1 MRGLRRSG
9 FLSKTKTLLQFF
21 GVLMMLTAYMA
32 LFYNASAEDNG
43 LDSSDLYK
51 GNINLLY
58 LFLTIAL
65 GVSQGVEIYDHAI
78 GHHHHHHDHDDET
91 ELKSASFLILPTVQT
106 SFSTNSHQ
114 HESQHLSPIKIAVRS
129 AVPLTLGGFACY
141 AIWNQV
147 NSFAQGDLRIAIPV
161 FLANLCRF
169 MLLSGQHGKA
179 LVMGTEN
186 ELMHTVTAT
195 HDGEEGLSTSSLKKI
210 CLFLLYASC
219 HIADSQLLAN
229 QTNTQSVAYWL
240 SVVGLSCSNACYHVT
255 HSLNIGPAYKKLKK
269 LSCGK
274 KMLALTLSFLTGGLH
289 ASQSLLGLFHLIKTN
304 QHIAILGV
312 QGLATLVEFF
322 TGSIDSLQHL
332 GQRATDSIDAL
343 AHASLWGTSRVYEEE
358 IPPLENPT
366 SSSFLSLD

>member
-1 MRGLRRSG
+1 MRARHRSG
-9 FLSKTKTLLQFF
+9 LLSKTKTLLQFF
-21 GVLMMLTAYMA
+21 GVLIMLTAYMA

-78 GHHHHHHDHDDET
+78 GHHHHHDHSHDDET
-91 ELKSASFLILPTVQT
+91 ELKSASFLISPNVH
-106 SFSTNSHQ
+106 SINSLQ
-114 HESQHLSPIKIAVRS
+114 RQSQHLSPIEITIRS
-129 AVPLTLGGFACY
+129 AVPLTLGGFGCY

-147 NSFAQGDLRIAIPV
+147 LSFAQEDLRIAIPV
-161 FLANLCRF
+161 FVANMFRF
-169 MLLSGQHGKA
+169 ILLPGQHVKA
-179 LVMGTEN
+179 LVTGTEH

-195 HDGEEGLSTSSLKKI
+195 HDDEEGLSTSSLKKI
-210 CLFLLYASC
+210 FLFLLYASC

-229 QTNTQSVAYWL
+229 QTSTQSAVYWL

-255 HSLNIGPAYKKLKK
+255 HSLNIGPAYKKFKK

-343 AHASLWGTSRVYEEE
+343 TYTSLWATSRVSAEDM
-358 IPPLENPT
+358 PPLEKPD
-366 SSSFLSLD
+366 SSLLSLD